1 MCIKNE
7 SLTLSRKKRKKEKRK
22 EEEEGKTF
30 NT

>member
-7 SLTLSRKKRKKEKRK
+7 SLTLPRKKRKKKKRK